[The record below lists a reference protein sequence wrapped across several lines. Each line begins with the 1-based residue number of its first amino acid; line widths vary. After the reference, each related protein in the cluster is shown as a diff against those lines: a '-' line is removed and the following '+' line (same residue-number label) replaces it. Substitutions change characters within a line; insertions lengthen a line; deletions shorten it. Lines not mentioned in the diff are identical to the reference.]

1 MRVHAKRAG
10 EGGFNTPKEG
20 VYFRGSRGVQEE
32 SELLITRAEAD
43 VAEWCP
49 HLFNANTAAAAG
61 SHQLWLWVHICKD
74 RSPEAQCLN
83 LKMLSFYWHF
93 GCSMIIYFSPPTPPH
108 LPSCY
113 RIIHIPLSA
122 SSSTIYSV
130 INGTEYKSGK
140 V

>member
-1 MRVHAKRAG
+1 MQSARASVG
-10 EGGFNTPKEG
+10 GVGGFNTPKEG
-20 VYFRGSRGVQEE
+20 VYFRGSRGGGGQEE

-93 GCSMIIYFSPPTPPH
+93 GCSMIIYFSPPTPSPPFLLQNNSH
-108 LPSCY
+108 P
-113 RIIHIPLSA
+113 A
-122 SSSTIYSV
+122 
-130 INGTEYKSGK
+130 
-140 V
+140 